1 MKKGLKI
8 IVPVAGE
15 GTRMRPHT
23 YTVPKPLL
31 PVAGKPVLSHVIDP
45 LTFLEPEEM
54 IFVIGHLG
62 DQIEEFVKKQ
72 YKFPVSFVRQQELL
86 GLGFAIYLALK
97 VVKPGPL
104 LVVLGDTIAKTDYKE
119 FVKSDRNVIGLKA
132 VKDPR
137 RFGVAVIDNGRI
149 IALEE
154 KPQNPKSD
162 LALIGLYYFPDS
174 EVLKLHLGKLV
185 EMGKKTSGEIQLTDA
200 LEFMLGA
207 GELFKP
213 FIIDGWYDCGKRET
227 ILETNRLLLEELNAF
242 NDYPGSIIVPPVHIS
257 PSARIE
263 QSIIGPYVTVADG
276 AQVHKS
282 IIRDS
287 IIGRKSVIEHSLLEQ
302 SLVGEKAV
310 VRGSFDRLNIG
321 SSTEIG

>member
-1 MKKGLKI
+1 
-8 IVPVAGE
+8 
-15 GTRMRPHT
+15 
-23 YTVPKPLL
+23 
-31 PVAGKPVLSHVIDP
+31 
-45 LTFLEPEEM
+45 
-54 IFVIGHLG
+54 
-62 DQIEEFVKKQ
+62 
-72 YKFPVSFVRQQELL
+72 
-86 GLGFAIYLALK
+86 
-97 VVKPGPL
+97 
-104 LVVLGDTIAKTDYKE
+104 VVLGDTIAKTDYKE

-174 EVLKLHLGKLV
+174 EVLKLHLSKLV

-227 ILETNRLLLEELNAF
+227 ILETNRLLLEEMNAF
-242 NDYPGSIIVPPVHIS
+242 NDYPGSIIIPPVHIS